1 VRLHPPRIGEHTRA
15 LLASIG
21 FDEAAIARLYAERAV
36 A

>member
-1 VRLHPPRIGEHTRA
+1 MGEHTRP

-21 FDEAAIARLYAERAV
+21 YDATEIDALLAQHAV